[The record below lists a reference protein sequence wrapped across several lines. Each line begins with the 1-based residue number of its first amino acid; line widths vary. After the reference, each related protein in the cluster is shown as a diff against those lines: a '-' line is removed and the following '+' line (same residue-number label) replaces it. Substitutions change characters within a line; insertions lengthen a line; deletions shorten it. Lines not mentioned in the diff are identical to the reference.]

1 MKPSMTWILLSILM
15 GLALWPLPL
24 VLFSTE
30 AIGHPISDLAYHL
43 HGAWWFGSELLQGHW
58 PQSSTLTH
66 FPEAPNLWY
75 IDPVG
80 GLMSGV
86 LFRATGPATAWN
98 LAILLQLL
106 LAAFVGWRMGWDL
119 LSSRVGAGILALT
132 MSCSAPVL
140 GFIHSGL
147 SEFLGLAPVAGLI
160 WASIRSLG
168 WDPLGRPAPPKGPI
182 WIAVCLSL
190 CMLQSPY
197 YGVAGAL
204 WLLCLLPGSGW
215 RLRLKPLGLAAV
227 FAALPIALISWGIQS
242 NLTDPEA
249 AVNAANAPGWNPS
262 SLPATDLFGFIHP
275 GPWVHPDTPSMG
287 NPGIL
292 HIHYLGLMGVGLVV
306 WTLML
311 RNSRRLGLG
320 LPTLLFA
327 LFCLGPILSINR
339 WHTGLPL
346 PMAIFYVLDTPLQ
359 EIHHPYRFIG
369 MALPLIGLWIGWAA
383 TQIQTQLQWA
393 IPVLM
398 VAETIYFS
406 PVPWPLQTMETEAP
420 DIYEALPNA
429 AVLDWPAD
437 ATHWNRRYLT
447 WQTQHQRP
455 VAVGVNV
462 FMTDT
467 LREDPL
473 VGALANQLDDV
484 HRRARDRDTPFSG
497 SLEFRGKSDATELK
511 HLGYGSIVLHLPA
524 LSPTEQERAIR
535 ILKTALGEPEWATEH
550 AFAWAL

>member
-1 MKPSMTWILLSILM
+1 
-15 GLALWPLPL
+15 
-24 VLFSTE
+24 
-30 AIGHPISDLAYHL
+30 
-43 HGAWWFGSELLQGHW
+43 
-58 PQSSTLTH
+58 
-66 FPEAPNLWY
+66 
-75 IDPVG
+75 
-80 GLMSGV
+80 MSGV

-262 SLPATDLFGFIHP
+262 SLPATDLFGLFTLDHGFIQTRRR
-275 GPWVHPDTPSMG
+275 WVTW
-287 NPGIL
+287 IL
-292 HIHYLGLMGVGLVV
+292 HIHYLGLVGVGLVV
-306 WTLML
+306 
-311 RNSRRLGLG
+311 S
-320 LPTLLFA
+320 TLLF
-327 LFCLGPILSINR
+327 
-339 WHTGLPL
+339 
-346 PMAIFYVLDTPLQ
+346 
-359 EIHHPYRFIG
+359 
-369 MALPLIGLWIGWAA
+369 
-383 TQIQTQLQWA
+383 
-393 IPVLM
+393 
-398 VAETIYFS
+398 
-406 PVPWPLQTMETEAP
+406 
-420 DIYEALPNA
+420 
-429 AVLDWPAD
+429 
-437 ATHWNRRYLT
+437 
-447 WQTQHQRP
+447 
-455 VAVGVNV
+455 
-462 FMTDT
+462 
-467 LREDPL
+467 
-473 VGALANQLDDV
+473 
-484 HRRARDRDTPFSG
+484 
-497 SLEFRGKSDATELK
+497 
-511 HLGYGSIVLHLPA
+511 
-524 LSPTEQERAIR
+524 
-535 ILKTALGEPEWATEH
+535 KTAGDWVWACRPCYSH
-550 AFAWAL
+550 CFVWVRY